1 MIHPLHMQIDRNL
14 DKNAAGVFILASC
27 LCMKQPRV
35 YKRWDLGQQPLP
47 SVLLTVQMYFSIET
61 KRNSFI

>member
-1 MIHPLHMQIDRNL
+1 MTTMIHPLHMQIDRNL

-35 YKRWDLGQQPLP
+35 YKRWDVGFGTAAFALCPLDSP
-47 SVLLTVQMYFSIET
+47 DVL
-61 KRNSFI
+61 